1 MDIKESMQNSLSEQI
16 NAEFFSAYIYLA
28 MSNYFHQLNLTGF
41 AHWMEKQAAEEL
53 SHGMKLYKYIIG
65 RNGFAGFK
73 EITQPNYKW
82 ESPLHA
88 FEEVVK
94 HEQHVT
100 DKINKLMDQAIGE
113 KDHATTGELQWFIR
127 EQVEEESTANSIYEK
142 IKMVGTSTQGL
153 VLIDR
158 ELALR

>member
-1 MDIKESMQNSLSEQI
+1 MDIKESIQTSLSDQV
-16 NAEFFSAYIYLA
+16 NAELFSAYIYLA

-53 SHGMKLYKYIIG
+53 SHGMKLYKYIIE
-65 RNGFAGFK
+65 RNGSVGFK
-73 EITQPNYKW
+73 EIAQPNYKW

-100 DKINKLMDQAIGE
+100 DRINKLMDQAIAE
-113 KDHATTGELQWFIR
+113 KDHATVGILQWFVK
-127 EQVEEESTANSIYEK
+127 EQVEEESTSSSIYEK
-142 IKMVGTSTQGL
+142 IKMVGTSAQGL

-158 ELALR
+158 ELAQR